1 MSPAS
6 KSSRTATPPQA
17 PTGDNPGTTD
27 DAQPCLV
34 VGIGAASG
42 GIAALE
48 RVITALPADCGICY
62 LVAVHLVSED
72 RCDLASLLS
81 RYTALPVAAAEEGM
95 PLAPDRILVLPA
107 GRELRLESG
116 SIRLHP
122 TELIPTRVPHPID
135 LMLGSLAAERGE
147 GVVGVILAGAGND
160 GAAGA
165 RAVREA
171 GGTVLVQDPTTCDT
185 PGMPLAAIAAG
196 AASWVLPVEEIALRI
211 AELARAH
218 CSLAS
223 SACRPVEVEQ
233 DVAAVLALVRA
244 RTGHD
249 FSSYKPSTVLRRI
262 ERRMMLN
269 DAVGIGRYL
278 EVLKES
284 DQEAQALYNDILI
297 GVTSFFRDPEAFE
310 YLRRKI
316 LPRLF
321 AGRTPEEPVRIW
333 HACCATGEEAYSMA
347 MLVREYLEEEG
358 QSARVQ
364 IFASDLDDVAI
375 AQARSGLYD
384 AAAVASLGEA
394 RLRRFFTPHE
404 GRWQVNKSLREMV
417 IFAHHSLI
425 KDPPFSRL
433 DLLVCRNFLIYI
445 IPEMQQRLIS
455 LFHQA
460 LKPGGFLFLGL
471 AESVAGAGDLFA
483 TVHKNWKIYERREGG
498 PRIAHF
504 PRVAP
509 LMAPGSCPN
518 LVAAQA
524 EEASPMQLAQKALL
538 ELYTPP
544 GVVVNERY
552 EVVHVF
558 PRTGQFLEIR
568 EGELSRDLLRL
579 ARVELRPSLR
589 AAIYKAFTEQQEV
602 IFRGIKAG
610 GDPDA
615 AINLRV
621 RPVEGSSAAAQLML
635 VLFEPAPPL
644 VTSAAE
650 SVTEWDGDPG
660 GNPLVRQLEEQ
671 LRVTHEQLQATSEQ
685 LQSSH
690 EGFLATSEELMS
702 INEEYQS
709 ANEELQSTNEELETS
724 KEELQALNEELV
736 TLNAELQ
743 VKVEELNQ
751 ANSDMANLLASSG
764 IATIFLDPSLVLKGF
779 TPAAAQLFNLIP
791 ADMGRPFRHFAGRID
806 WPTLAQDA
814 GRVLSG
820 EPFAEREVATLGS
833 ERTFLKRL
841 FPYLT
846 PQGEVDG
853 VVVTLIDITQR
864 KRMESELREQ
874 EEKLRLFIEHA
885 PAALAMFDTEM
896 RYLSASRRWL
906 SDYGLE
912 GALAGRSHYEVIP
925 EIPEAW
931 REAHRRGL
939 AGEVLSSEGDPFLRA
954 DGSTQ
959 WIRWEIRP
967 WYDDRG
973 MIGGIVIFAED
984 ISNQIRVQRECEE
997 SEARYRKVVE
1007 SAQVAI
1013 FINHKGRIEYANPAA
1028 VELFGAAGADQVL
1041 GRSPLEFVHPDG
1053 HPVMLERIERLLR
1066 EGSIEP
1072 NENRI
1077 RRLSGE
1083 EREVEV
1089 AAVRIEDHGEP
1100 AILVMM
1106 HDLTE
1111 RKNGE
1116 NALRESEERFRT
1128 LADAIPQLCWMANG
1142 DGWIFWY
1149 NRRWYEYTGT
1159 TPEQMAGWGWQSVHD
1174 PQALPEVME
1183 RWQGSIATGEPFDM
1197 VFPLRGADGVFR
1209 PFLTRVIPVRDAEGR
1224 VTRWFGTNTDITEQ
1238 REREELLREAKLAAE
1253 GATRAKSRFLAN
1265 MSHELRT
1272 PMTGVL
1278 GMLDLVLLGELEE
1291 EQREHLAMAQG
1302 SARSLLRIL
1311 NDILDLTKIES
1322 RKLSIDRQPFSV
1334 RSCLEHTHHLLMPVA
1349 RNKGLDLRLEI
1360 AGELPERVLGDQV
1373 RLGQVLTNLA
1383 GNAVKFTEKGSVVLG
1398 VRCGTPLDDGR
1409 RELHFSVQDTG
1420 IGIPEEKR
1428 DLLFIEFSQLD
1439 DSHTRRY
1446 GGTGLGLAISKEI
1459 VARMG
1464 GTIGCES
1471 RAGEGST
1478 FFCSIPFTVAAAG
1491 AAAGPAEEPV
1501 RVEPPRD
1508 AKGAKAR
1515 LLVVED
1521 DPVICAMLQKLL
1533 RMSGY
1538 QSELAG
1544 NGRQALESWRQGGFD
1559 LVLMDVQMPG
1569 MDGFEATAAIRREE
1583 AERGGHVPI
1592 IAMTAHTL
1600 KEDERRCMEAGMDSY
1615 LPKPIDFNQCRK
1627 TIAELLTAHG
1637 KDGLA

>member
-6 KSSRTATPPQA
+6 KSSRTATAPQ
-17 PTGDNPGTTD
+17 GDNPGTTESPK
-27 DAQPCLV
+27 PCLV

-42 GIAALE
+42 GLAALE
-48 RVITALPADCGICY
+48 QVITALPTDCGVCY
-62 LVAVHLVSED
+62 LVAVHLVPED
-72 RCDLASLLS
+72 PCDLAAMLS
-81 RYTALPVAAAEEGM
+81 RYTALPVAPAAEGM

-116 SIRLHP
+116 AIRLHP

-135 LMLGSLAAERGE
+135 LMLGSLAAEVGE
-147 GVVGVILAGAGND
+147 GAIGVILAGAGSD
-160 GAAGA
+160 GATGA
-165 RAVREA
+165 RAAREA
-171 GGTVLVQDPTTCDT
+171 GGTVLVQDPTSCDT

-196 AASWVLPVEEIALRI
+196 AASWVLPVEEIAPRI
-211 AELARAH
+211 AELARSH
-218 CSLAS
+218 CALAS
-223 SACRPVEVEQ
+223 SACHTSEVEQ
-233 DVAAVLALVRA
+233 DLAAVLALVRA

-262 ERRMMLN
+262 ERRMMLS
-269 DAVGIGRYL
+269 DAAGIGRYL
-278 EVLKES
+278 EVLKLS
-284 DQEAQALYNDILI
+284 DQEAQALCNDILI
-297 GVTSFFRDPEAFE
+297 GVTSFFRDPEPFE
-310 YLRRKI
+310 YLRRTI

-321 AGRTPEEPVRIW
+321 AGRAPDEPVRIW

-358 QSARVQ
+358 QNARVQ

-375 AQARSGLYD
+375 AQARAGLYD
-384 AAAVASLGEA
+384 QAAVASLGEA
-394 RLRRFFTPHE
+394 RLRRFFTPCE

-445 IPEMQQRLIS
+445 IPEMQRRLIS

-471 AESVAGAGDLFA
+471 AESVAGTGDLFA
-483 TVHKNWKIYERREGG
+483 TVHKSWKIYERREGG
-498 PRIAHF
+498 ARIAHF
-504 PRVAP
+504 PRMAP
-509 LMAPGSCPN
+509 LMAPGGSPN
-518 LVAAQA
+518 LAAAQA
-524 EEASPMQLAQKALL
+524 EEASPVQLAQKALL
-538 ELYTPP
+538 DLYTPP

-558 PRTGQFLEIR
+558 PRTGPFLEIR

-579 ARVELRPSLR
+579 AREELRPSLR
-589 AAIYKAFTEQQEV
+589 AAIYKACAEQQEV
-602 IFRGIKAG
+602 VFKGIKAG

-621 RPVEGSSAAAQLML
+621 RPVEGGSAAAQLVL

-724 KEELQALNEELV
+724 KEELQALNEELA

-751 ANSDMANLLASSG
+751 ANTDMANLLASSG
-764 IATIFLDPSLVLKGF
+764 VATIFLDPSLVLKGF

-791 ADMGRPFRHFAGRID
+791 ADIGRPFRHFAGRID

-814 GRVLSG
+814 GRVLAG
-820 EPFAEREVATLGS
+820 EPFAEREVATLDSG
-833 ERTFLKRL
+833 RTFLKRL

-853 VVVTLIDITQR
+853 VVVALIDITQR
-864 KRMESELREQ
+864 KQMECALREQ

-885 PAALAMFDTEM
+885 PAALAMFDNEM

-912 GALAGRSHYEVIP
+912 ERGLAGRSHYEVIP

-967 WYDDRG
+967 WYDARG
-973 MIGGIVIFAED
+973 SIGGIVIFAED
-984 ISNQIRVQRECEE
+984 ISNQMRVQRECEE

-1007 SAQVAI
+1007 SVQVAI
-1013 FINHKGRIEYANPAA
+1013 FINRKGSIEYANPAA
-1028 VELFGAAGADQVL
+1028 VALFGAASADQVL

-1053 HPVMLERIERLLR
+1053 HPVMQERIERLLR

-1083 EREVEV
+1083 ERQVEV

-1106 HDLTE
+1106 HDITE

-1116 NALRESEERFRT
+1116 AALKQSEEQFRT
-1128 LADAIPQLCWMANG
+1128 LAGAIPQLCWMANG

-1149 NRRWYEYTGT
+1149 NKRWYEYTGT
-1159 TPEQMAGWGWQSVHD
+1159 TPEQMEGWGWQSVHD

-1183 RWQGSIATGEPFDM
+1183 RWRESIATGEPFDM

-1209 PFLTRVIPVRDAEGR
+1209 PFLTRVIPVRDSEGR
-1224 VTRWFGTNTDITEQ
+1224 VTRWFGSNTDITEQ

-1302 SARSLLRIL
+1302 SARSLLHIL

-1322 RKLSIDRQPFSV
+1322 GKLSIDRKPFSV

-1349 RNKGLDLRLEI
+1349 RGKGLELRLEI
-1360 AGELPERVLGDQV
+1360 AGEPPETVLGDQV

-1383 GNAVKFTEKGSVVLG
+1383 GNALKFTEKGSVVLG
-1398 VRCGTPLDDGR
+1398 VRCGARLDDGR
-1409 RELHFSVQDTG
+1409 REILFSVTDTG
-1420 IGIPEEKR
+1420 IGIPEDKR

-1439 DSHTRRY
+1439 DSHARRY

-1459 VARMG
+1459 VTRMG

-1471 RAGEGST
+1471 RPGEGST
-1478 FFCSIPFTVAAAG
+1478 FFFSIPFAVAAA
-1491 AAAGPAEEPV
+1491 APAPRARAEEPV
-1501 RVEPPRD
+1501 PAGLPRD
-1508 AKGAKAR
+1508 DKAAQAR

-1544 NGRQALESWRQGGFD
+1544 NGRQALDLWRQGGFD

-1569 MDGFEATAAIRREE
+1569 VDGFEATAAIRREE

-1600 KEDERRCMEAGMDSY
+1600 KEDERRCLEAGMDSY
-1615 LPKPIDFNQCRK
+1615 LSKPIDFNRCRGL
-1627 TIAELLTAHG
+1627 IAELLAERKG
-1637 KDGLA
+1637 